1 MVSLILIRW
10 IVIYPVDSAIQR
22 LNNWGQVCNCRGS
35 DHVSS
40 GPYGKFADV
49 ITATL
54 SLQKRLQSFARGS
67 NYIAL
72 TITRGGS
79 NVISTNGL
87 VPIPLSKEEGEHQ
100 GKMKER

>member
-1 MVSLILIRW
+1 M
-10 IVIYPVDSAIQR
+10 
-22 LNNWGQVCNCRGS
+22 
-35 DHVSS
+35 SS
-40 GPYGKFADV
+40 GPYGKFAAM

-54 SLQKRLQSFARGS
+54 SLQKRLQSFARDS

-87 VPIPLSKEEGEHQ
+87 LPIPLSKEEGGHQ

>member
-1 MVSLILIRW
+1 M
-10 IVIYPVDSAIQR
+10 
-22 LNNWGQVCNCRGS
+22 
-35 DHVSS
+35 
-40 GPYGKFADV
+40 

-72 TITRGGS
+72 TMTRGGS

-87 VPIPLSKEEGEHQ
+87 APIPLSKEEGGHQ
-100 GKMKER
+100 VKRKESIVHQKFPCPSLERDLLPGRNSAFFFRILLAFVTSSRS

>member
-1 MVSLILIRW
+1 M
-10 IVIYPVDSAIQR
+10 
-22 LNNWGQVCNCRGS
+22 
-35 DHVSS
+35 SS
-40 GPYGKFADV
+40 GPYGKFAAM

-67 NYIAL
+67 NYTAL

-87 VPIPLSKEEGEHQ
+87 VPIPRSKEEDGHQ